1 MILTIN
7 LNLKFSNYL
16 LDKLKIPIQNIYYL
30 LCYAWDKLEEAKKI
44 NVSKS
49 DYENA
54 IELYARVLING
65 CKHLFKR
72 GLEHNYNDVSMEY
85 VGIKGKINFNAS
97 LNKNLFKQGR
107 AICQFDEFET
117 NILQNQILKVT
128 LKRLTK
134 IKTLDKKVKQEI
146 WFYYS
151 KFSNVDEIE
160 IQLALF
166 SKVRIHRNNSF
177 YDFLLKISKLIIE
190 NTVLDESEGNY
201 NFKEFIGSDK
211 AMASLFE
218 AFIRNFYK
226 KEQLIFSVRRE
237 DINWDAVAVGGSLES
252 YLPKMQTDVTLESA
266 NRKIILET
274 KYYSSALNS
283 RFEGKKF
290 HSGNL
295 YQLYS
300 YLRNIETKLT
310 HIKNNES
317 EGILL
322 YPVVG
327 YHLNENYILGSH
339 KLSVKTIDLSKSWQ
353 EIETQLFEIIDI
365 QSSNIVL

>member
-1 MILTIN
+1 M
-7 LNLKFSNYL
+7 
-16 LDKLKIPIQNIYYL
+16 KIPIQNIYYL
-30 LCYAWDKLEEAKKI
+30 LCYAWDKLEEGKKI
-44 NVSKS
+44 NVSQS
-49 DYENA
+49 DFENA

-72 GLEHNYNDVSMEY
+72 GLERNYNDVSREY
-85 VGIKGKINFNAS
+85 VGIKGKIDFNAS

-117 NILQNQILKVT
+117 NILQNQILKAT

-134 IKTLDKKVKQEI
+134 IKSLDKKVKQEI

-151 KFSNVDEIE
+151 KFSYVDEIE

-177 YDFLLKISKLIIE
+177 YDFLLKISQLIIE
-190 NTVLDESEGNY
+190 STVLNEAEGNY
-201 NFKEFIGSDK
+201 HFKEFIGSDK

-218 AFIRNFYK
+218 AFVRNFYR
-226 KEQLIFSVRRE
+226 KEQLMFTVRRE
-237 DINWDAVAVGGSLES
+237 NIDWDAIPVGGNSAS
-252 YLPKMQTDVTLESA
+252 YLPKMQTDVTLESE

-274 KYYSSALNS
+274 KYYASALNS
-283 RFEGKKF
+283 RFEGEKF

-310 HIKNNES
+310 HLKNIVS

-322 YPVVG
+322 YPAVG
-327 YHLNENYILGSH
+327 YQLNENYILGTH
-339 KLSVKTIDLSKSWQ
+339 KLSVKTIDLSKSWR
-353 EIETQLFEIIDI
+353 EIEKQLFAIIDI
-365 QSSNIVL
+365 PLPNIKL

>member
-1 MILTIN
+1 M
-7 LNLKFSNYL
+7 
-16 LDKLKIPIQNIYYL
+16 KIPIQNIYYL
-30 LCYAWDKLEEAKKI
+30 LCYAWDKLEEGNKV
-44 NVSKS
+44 NVSQS

-72 GLEHNYNDVSMEY
+72 GLEHNYNEDSREY
-85 VGIKGKINFNAS
+85 VGIKGKIDFNAS

-107 AICQFDEFET
+107 AICQFDEFEV
-117 NILQNQILKVT
+117 NILQNQLLKAT

-134 IKTLDKKVKQEI
+134 IKSIDKKVKQEI

-151 KFSNVDEIE
+151 KFSNVEDIE

-166 SKVRIHRNNSF
+166 SKVRIHRNNSV

-190 NTVLDESEGNY
+190 NTVLDETDGNY
-201 NFKEFIGSDK
+201 HFKEFIGSDK
-211 AMASLFE
+211 AMAALFE
-218 AFIRNFYK
+218 AFVRNFYK
-226 KEQLIFSVRRE
+226 KEQHVFSVRRE
-237 DINWDAVAVGGSLES
+237 DINWDAIPVGGSSES
-252 YLPKMQTDVTLESA
+252 YLPKMQTDITLESE

-274 KYYSSALNS
+274 KYYVNALNS
-283 RFEGKKF
+283 RFEGEKF

-310 HIKNNES
+310 HLKNIES

-327 YHLNENYILGSH
+327 YQLNENYMLGTH
-339 KLSVKTIDLSKSWQ
+339 KLSVKTIDLSKSWR
-353 EIETQLFEIIDI
+353 EIEKQLFAII
-365 QSSNIVL
+365 NIPAPNSGLA

>member
-1 MILTIN
+1 M
-7 LNLKFSNYL
+7 
-16 LDKLKIPIQNIYYL
+16 KIPIQNIYYL
-30 LCYAWDKLEEAKKI
+30 LCYAWDKLEEGKKI
-44 NVSKS
+44 NVSQS

-72 GLEHNYNDVSMEY
+72 GLEHNYNDVSREY
-85 VGIKGKINFNAS
+85 VGIKGKIDFNAS
-97 LNKNLFKQGR
+97 LHKNLFKQGR
-107 AICQFDEFET
+107 SICQFDEFEV
-117 NILQNQILKVT
+117 NILQNQILKAT

-134 IKTLDKKVKQEI
+134 IKYLDKKVKQEV
-146 WFYYS
+146 WFYYL

-190 NTVLDESEGNY
+190 NTVLDEAEGNY
-201 NFKEFIGSDK
+201 HFKEFIGSDK

-218 AFIRNFYK
+218 AFVRNFCK
-226 KEQLIFSVRRE
+226 KEQQVFSVRRE
-237 DINWDAVAVGGSLES
+237 DINWDAIPVGGSSES
-252 YLPKMQTDVTLESA
+252 YLPKMQTDITLESE
-266 NRKIILET
+266 NRKIIIET
-274 KYYSSALNS
+274 KYYANALNS
-283 RFEGKKF
+283 RFEGEKF

-310 HIKNNES
+310 HLKNIES

-327 YHLNENYILGSH
+327 YQLNENYILGTH
-339 KLSVKTIDLSKSWQ
+339 KLSVKTIDLSKSWR
-353 EIETQLFEIIDI
+353 EIEKQLFAII
-365 QSSNIVL
+365 NIPAPNSGLA

>member
-1 MILTIN
+1 M
-7 LNLKFSNYL
+7 
-16 LDKLKIPIQNIYYL
+16 KIPIQNIYYL
-30 LCYAWDKLEEAKKI
+30 LCYAWDKLEEGNKV
-44 NVSKS
+44 NVSQS

-72 GLEHNYNDVSMEY
+72 GLEHNYNEVSREY
-85 VGIKGKINFNAS
+85 VGIKGKIDFNAS

-107 AICQFDEFET
+107 AICQFDEFEV
-117 NILQNQILKVT
+117 NILQNQLLKAT

-134 IKTLDKKVKQEI
+134 IKSIDKKVKQEI

-151 KFSNVDEIE
+151 KFSNVEDIE

-166 SKVRIHRNNSF
+166 SKVRIHRNNSV
-177 YDFLLKISKLIIE
+177 YDILLKISKLIIE
-190 NTVLDESEGNY
+190 NTVLDETDGNY
-201 NFKEFIGSDK
+201 HFKEFIGSDK
-211 AMASLFE
+211 AMAALFE
-218 AFIRNFYK
+218 AFVRNFYK
-226 KEQLIFSVRRE
+226 KEQHVFSVRRE
-237 DINWDAVAVGGSLES
+237 DINWDAIPIGGSSES
-252 YLPKMQTDVTLESA
+252 YLPKMQTDITLESE

-274 KYYSSALNS
+274 KYYANALNS
-283 RFEGKKF
+283 RFEGEKF

-310 HIKNNES
+310 HLKNIES

-327 YHLNENYILGSH
+327 YQLNENYMLGTH
-339 KLSVKTIDLSKSWQ
+339 KLSVKTIDLSKSWR
-353 EIETQLFEIIDI
+353 EIEKQLFAII
-365 QSSNIVL
+365 NIPAPNSGLA

>member
-1 MILTIN
+1 M
-7 LNLKFSNYL
+7 
-16 LDKLKIPIQNIYYL
+16 KIPIQNIYYL
-30 LCYAWDKLEEAKKI
+30 LCYAWDKLEEGNKV
-44 NVSKS
+44 NVSQS

-54 IELYARVLING
+54 IELYASVLING

-72 GLEHNYNDVSMEY
+72 GIEHNYNDVSREY
-85 VGIKGKINFNAS
+85 VGIKGKIDFNAS

-107 AICQFDEFET
+107 TICQFDELEV
-117 NILQNQILKVT
+117 NILQNQLLKAT

-134 IKTLDKKVKQEI
+134 IKSIDKKVKQEL
-146 WFYYS
+146 WLHYS
-151 KFSNVDEIE
+151 KFTNVEDIE

-166 SKVRIHRNNSF
+166 SQVRIHRNNAV

-190 NTVLDESEGNY
+190 NTVLDETDGNY
-201 NFKEFIGSDK
+201 HFKEFIGSDK
-211 AMASLFE
+211 AMAALFE
-218 AFIRNFYK
+218 AFVRNFYK
-226 KEQLIFSVRRE
+226 KEQRVFSVRRE
-237 DINWDAVAVGGSLES
+237 DINWDAIPVGGSSES
-252 YLPKMQTDVTLESA
+252 YLPKMQTDITLESE

-274 KYYSSALNS
+274 KYYANALHS
-283 RFEGKKF
+283 RYEGDKF

-310 HIKNNES
+310 HLKNIES

-327 YHLNENYILGSH
+327 YQLNENYMLGTH
-339 KLSVKTIDLSKSWQ
+339 KLSVKTIDLSKSWR
-353 EIETQLFEIIDI
+353 EIEKQLFAIINI
-365 QSSNIVL
+365 QAPNSGLA